1 MFRDFIVFTSHK
13 SERKCGVLEPLVANQ
28 AASRQEAERR
38 EYIEATDKE
47 MDMWLQ
53 VRITN

>member
-1 MFRDFIVFTSHK
+1 MEDGGGGH
-13 SERKCGVLEPLVANQ
+13 VLLLPGRGE
-28 AASRQEAERR
+28 EAERR

-53 VRITN
+53 VMITSAK